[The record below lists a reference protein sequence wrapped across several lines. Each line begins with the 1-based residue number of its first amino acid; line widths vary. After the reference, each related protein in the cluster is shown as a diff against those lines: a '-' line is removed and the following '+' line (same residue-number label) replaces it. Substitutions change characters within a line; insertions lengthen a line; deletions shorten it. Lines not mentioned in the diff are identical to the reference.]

1 MNDHPSDELTTAE
14 RIAVHPERTADPATL
29 RWYLGRSLV
38 EHPDVLRPL
47 DHLVAAGALREV
59 GIESLA
65 VRTTLAAGR
74 SWAVEATGVRAAV
87 QDAVRAHRR
96 HVAALDDVA
105 RAALVERLTDE
116 VLTELIGPLALG
128 HGGAVEPAGVRAGP
142 VIEVCVRL
150 RGACHGCP
158 AAASTLHG
166 RLEAELRRRLP
177 ELDLRVSAAA
187 G

>member
-1 MNDHPSDELTTAE
+1 MTMTE

-29 RWYLGRSLV
+29 RWYLGRSLAD
-38 EHPDVLRPL
+38 HPDVLRALDPL
-47 DHLVAAGALREV
+47 LAQGVLREAT
-59 GIESLA
+59 IEPLA

-74 SWAVEATGVRAAV
+74 SWAVDAAAVRAAV

-96 HVAALDDVA
+96 HVAELGDAG
-105 RAALVERLTDE
+105 RAALVQRLTSE

-128 HGGAVEPAGVRAGP
+128 HGGAVELAGVRPGP

-158 AAASTLHG
+158 AAGSTLHG

-177 ELDLRVSAAA
+177 DVDLRVSAAA